1 MPQVLQ
7 IGTPCIVI
15 KHPKMI
21 KEERGRERERELVL
35 LAALQ
40 LQRMQFNKMAKYT
53 VQAVKYKC
61 KIHI

>member
-7 IGTPCIVI
+7 TGTSCIVI
-15 KHPKMI
+15 KHTKMI
-21 KEERGRERERELVL
+21 KEERGGGELVL